1 MEELHLDLEGPDPRR
16 GLGSMARGLVG
27 SEILK
32 IAAEIRAA
40 VTAGHQ
46 ITNFTVGDFASK
58 EFPIPDRLR
67 EGILRALSAGETNYP
82 PSDGVLRL
90 REAVREFWGDRL
102 RLDVPVESIVIAG
115 GSRPVIYA
123 AFRAL

>member
-46 ITNFTVGDFASK
+46 IPTFPVGAFSSK
-58 EFPIPDRLR
+58 EFPLPDRLR
-67 EGILRALSAGETNYP
+67 EGSWKARAAGETNYP
-82 PSDGVLRL
+82 PSDGGLRL
-90 REAVREFWGDRL
+90 REAVREFWR
-102 RLDVPVESIVIAG
+102 R
-115 GSRPVIYA
+115 
-123 AFRAL
+123 